1 MTRQMKSSG
10 VEWIGDIP
18 EKWKINK
25 IKHFFKVLGGATPKS
40 DEESFWD
47 GGIVWITP
55 VDIYENQNEI
65 KDSLRKITQSGLKS
79 CGAHLLPADSI
90 IVSTRAPIGLIA
102 ISKVELCTNQ
112 GCKSLVPQGNVFS
125 KYLLY
130 YLTTQAKVLNEF
142 GRGTT
147 FLELSSFSLS
157 NFKFPYPPLSEQKAI
172 ADYLDAKCAKIDAFI
187 AKQKTVVE
195 KLKEYKQSVIT
206 EAVTKGLNP
215 AAPMKTSGVEWI
227 GDIPEKWEI
236 RRIKYLIELNPK
248 YNKAS
253 NQNDMVSFA
262 PMDCLKQGYMSFVE
276 KEFREVSS
284 YTFFEDNDIIMAKVT
299 PCFENGNIAIAKNL
313 RNNIGFGSSE
323 IYVFRKKK
331 NIDIKFL
338 FYFFQN
344 SIFKSRAV
352 SEMYGTGGLKRVPSD
367 FILNYKLGLPP
378 LSEQKEIA
386 DYLDVKCAEIDD
398 FIAKKQTVIDKL
410 TEYKKSLIYE
420 CVTGK
425 RDVA

>member
-1 MTRQMKSSG
+1 MTRQMKTSG

-18 EKWKINK
+18 EKWEINK

-187 AKQKTVVE
+187 AKQKTVIE

-215 AAPMKTSGVEWI
+215 VVPMKTSGVEWI
-227 GDIPEKWEI
+227 GEIPEKWQILRLKNTVEHI
-236 RRIKYLIELNPK
+236 NEKTESVAQNYICLENIESWTGHYINQSSGIPEGV
-248 YNKAS
+248 S
-253 NQNDMVSFA
+253 NI
-262 PMDCLKQGYMSFVE
+262 
-276 KEFREVSS
+276 FRK
-284 YTFFEDNDIIMAKVT
+284 NDILFSKLRPYLAKCLMADFSGICSSELLV
-299 PCFENGNIAIAKNL
+299 L
-313 RNNIGFGSSE
+313 RNFKGYS
-323 IYVFRKKK
+323 R
-331 NIDIKFL
+331 FL
-338 FYFFQN
+338 FHLLLSHGFINIVDSSTYG
-344 SIFKSRAV
+344 SKMPRANY
-352 SEMYGTGGLKRVPSD
+352 S
-367 FILNYKLGLPP
+367 FIGNVKIPYPP
-378 LSEQKEIA
+378 LSEQKAIA
-386 DYLDVKCAEIDD
+386 DYLDAKCAKIDD
-398 FIAKKQTVIDKL
+398 FIAKKQVVIEKL

-425 RDVA
+425 REIV